1 MNQEVRLLFH
11 ELADLSPGE
20 REQVFRDRQIGSELR
35 AEVES
40 LLGFDST
47 SNQYLTDGVS
57 NAAQELLRS
66 ASGRELSYCGQYRLV
81 RLLGSGGMGVVYL
94 AERTDGE
101 IQQQVAVKLLGAHG
115 HRAVWRDR
123 FLKERQFLA
132 SLNHP
137 SIVHV
142 IDAGHT
148 EDGRPYLVMEYVE
161 GTTIDV
167 YASRIDVRDQLA
179 LFLRVCEGV
188 SHAHRHLI
196 IHRDLK
202 PSNIL
207 VDAAG
212 QPKLLDFGIAKLLD
226 QTGDPTQTVERLL
239 TPNYASPEQLRGTQQ
254 TTATDVYSL
263 GAVLYKLLTEQSPH
277 ESDTH
282 TSQAI
287 EVIAGTRKIPPP
299 TRLNPNLPAD
309 LDYILQKALR
319 NEPDERY
326 ASVEVF
332 AADIAALLESRP
344 VAARSGNRWYR
355 TRKFLRRH
363 WVPVA
368 AAVLVIASL
377 SAGLYVVNRE
387 RAIAQRR
394 FVDVRQLANKLFDID
409 VQARQLTGSTKT
421 RQLIVD
427 TSLEYLRRLA
437 ADAHGDSELALEIG
451 NAYMRVARVEGV
463 PTSPNLG
470 QMGRADK
477 DLQVAEG
484 FVHSVLVSQP
494 ANRTALLRSAQIA
507 HDRMILAFFNGHR
520 DEALALARKSEMA
533 LEEFH
538 AGKGDETEA
547 QPVLATYLN
556 LAHQYVRSEQFGD
569 ALRICD
575 HAIQIGRSLNIQSYI
590 GNFYWVK
597 AEVFQK
603 RGDAD
608 AALKAVREST
618 RLLDP
623 GADEIGQ
630 GQQTMGFVQA
640 LSFEGKILGQDSVVS
655 VGRYEE
661 AAASLGRSFT
671 IVDGFVHRDSNDQF
685 SRNRLADAGVNLGD
699 VLRHFDARRSLDI
712 YDHTLRHLAEVQNNS
727 AFRRFEVSALAGSS
741 YSLRRLNRPADAR
754 QRLDAAFERL
764 RQLKLYPAEKVEPG
778 SEAEDA
784 LRALAEYEAGT
795 GNLKRATEL
804 YQNVLDLTQAANSN
818 PENSLTDAL
827 DQSSLY
833 RAKSALLRRTAQAD
847 LASALEARDRELWQ
861 RWDRKL
867 PHNPFVLRQI
877 EAARVPL
884 RSF

>member
-1 MNQEVRLLFH
+1 MKQEVRLLFH
-11 ELADLSPGE
+11 ELADLSPRE
-20 REQVFRDRQIGSELR
+20 REQIFRDRRIESGLR
-35 AEVES
+35 AEVEA

-47 SNQYLTDGVS
+47 NHQHLTDRVS
-57 NAAQELLRS
+57 QAAEELLRITD
-66 ASGRELSYCGQYRLV
+66 GREQGRCGPYRLV
-81 RLLGSGGMGVVYL
+81 RLLGSGGMGAVYL

-101 IQQQVAVKLLGAHG
+101 IQQQVAVKLLRFDE
-115 HRAVWRDR
+115 HRPAWRDR
-123 FLKERQFLA
+123 FLRERQLLA

-161 GTTIDV
+161 GTPIDTYAATIH
-167 YASRIDVRDQLA
+167 VRDRLA

-207 VDAAG
+207 VDASG

-226 QTGDPTQTVERLL
+226 ETGDATQTVERLL
-239 TPNYASPEQLRGTQQ
+239 TPNYASPEQLTGATQ
-254 TTATDVYSL
+254 TTATDIYSM
-263 GAVLYKLLTEQSPH
+263 GAVLHKLLTGAVP
-277 ESDTH
+277 SDST
-282 TSQAI
+282 
-287 EVIAGTRKIPPP
+287 PPS
-299 TRLNPNLPAD
+299 RVNLDVPKD
-309 LDYILQKALR
+309 LDFIILKALR
-319 NEPDERY
+319 REPEERY
-326 ASVEVF
+326 ASVEAF
-332 AADIAALLESRP
+332 ATDIRAFLESRP
-344 VAARSGNRWYR
+344 VEARSGNAWYR
-355 TRKFLRRH
+355 TRKFLRRY
-363 WVPVA
+363 WVPVIA
-368 AAVLVIASL
+368 AGLVIASL
-377 SAGLYVVNRE
+377 SAGLYVANRE

-394 FVDVRQLANKLFDID
+394 FQDIRQLSNKLFDID
-409 VQARQLTGSTKT
+409 LQARQLQGSTST

-437 ADAHGDSELALEIG
+437 ADAHGDPELALEMG

-470 QMGRADK
+470 QMDRADR

-484 FVHSVLVSQP
+484 LVHSVLVSQP
-494 ANRTALLRSAQIA
+494 ANRTALLRSAQID
-507 HDRMILAFFNGHR
+507 HDRMILAFFKGHR
-520 DEALALARKSEMA
+520 DEALALARKSEKS

-538 AGKGDETEA
+538 ARKGDEPEA

-556 LAHQYVRSEQFGD
+556 LAHQYVRSEQLDD

-575 HAIQIGRSLNIQSYI
+575 RAIQMGLLLNIQSYI

-597 AEVFQK
+597 AEVFQN
-603 RGDAD
+603 RGDPD
-608 AALKAVREST
+608 AALKAVRESL

-623 GADEIGQ
+623 GIDKIGQ

-640 LSFEGKILGQDSVVS
+640 LSLEGKILGQDSVVS
-655 VGRYEE
+655 LGRYEE

-671 IVDGFVHRDSNDQF
+671 IIDGFVHRDTNDQF

-712 YDHTLRHLAEVQNNS
+712 YDHTLRHLAEVRNNT

-741 YSLRRLNRPADAR
+741 YSLRRLGRPADAR
-754 QRLDAAFERL
+754 GRLDAAFERL
-764 RQLKLYPAEKVEPG
+764 RQLKLYPAEKVETG

-784 LRALAEYEAGT
+784 LRALAEYEVGT
-795 GNLKRATEL
+795 GNFRRATEL
-804 YQNVLDLTQAANSN
+804 YQNILDLTETTNSK

-827 DQSSLY
+827 DRSSIY
-833 RAKSALLRRTAQAD
+833 RAMSALLGRAAKAD
-847 LASALEARDRELWQ
+847 LASALEARDRDLWQ
-861 RWDRKL
+861 QWDRKL
-867 PHNPFVLRQI
+867 PNNAFVHRQL
-877 EAARVPL
+877 ESARIP
-884 RSF
+884 